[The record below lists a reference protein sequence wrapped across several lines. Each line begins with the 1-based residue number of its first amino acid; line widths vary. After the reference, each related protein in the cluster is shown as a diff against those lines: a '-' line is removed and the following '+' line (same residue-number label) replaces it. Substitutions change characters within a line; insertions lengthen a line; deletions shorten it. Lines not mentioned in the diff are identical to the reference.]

1 MLRAWPLVLQPRI
14 SATGERTTASN
25 TSSINVSGGKDA
37 KTNEENMTD
46 QRPIR
51 ISKADRQIIERMAAG
66 WRPLKAQI
74 PHGNQLEKRRLL
86 RLDWGA
92 EGSSDEDRMCWYLT
106 DLARALLAQQTATK
120 EPPANVQAK
129 GAFYEISSLAAFR
142 SWAV

>member
-1 MLRAWPLVLQPRI
+1 VAVQYRQPRLFPARVAMLRAWPLVLQPRI

-74 PHGNQLEKRRLL
+74 PHGNHR
-86 RLDWGA
+86 
-92 EGSSDEDRMCWYLT
+92 
-106 DLARALLAQQTATK
+106 TAHAHG
-120 EPPANVQAK
+120 P
-129 GAFYEISSLAAFR
+129 
-142 SWAV
+142 